1 MVEQNR
7 RTSGRLRGGRA
18 VALTALALGMMP
30 LLASSA
36 QAATPV
42 DLGTADSFAVL
53 AGSTITNTGA
63 TTITGDIGLC
73 CTGTALDG
81 FGPGADAV
89 TQPAGTQYTGT
100 GSPAAN
106 AQADLDI
113 AYTFAGG
120 QAVTNTVNADL
131 SLAGTP
137 ANPLL
142 PGVYE
147 STSHG
152 SLRINTG
159 LTLDFQ
165 GDPNAVF
172 IFQGTDLITAAGT
185 NGSVNIVN
193 AGGGTASACNISWQ
207 LTDATQGVT
216 LGTNSAFKG
225 TTMSLGASELGTGA
239 TVEGRI
245 LTRRSRAVDLD
256 TNTITRT
263 ACAAPASGA
272 GGGTTT
278 TTTPGT
284 TPTAGTPTPTP
295 LATTPRPTPTQTPLA
310 GTALLRGPKGPVRG
324 PFWVS
329 VTGRSIQSVTF
340 YVDGRR
346 RSTVNAAPGRRRFS
360 MRIDPRRQGPG
371 VHRVTA
377 RVRYTPGSGGTTTRR
392 VTYRRPPSAARPPRF
407 TG

>member
-18 VALTALALGMMP
+18 VALSALALGMMP
-30 LLASSA
+30 LLAGSA
-36 QAATPV
+36 QAATAV
-42 DLGTADSFAVL
+42 DLGTAETFALL
-53 AGSTITNTGA
+53 AGSQITNVPTS
-63 TTITGDIGLC
+63 TISGDIGLC
-73 CTGTALDG
+73 CTGSAVDG
-81 FGPGADAV
+81 GIN
-89 TQPAGTQYTGT
+89 QPAGALYVD
-100 GSPAAN
+100 SAAEAWQ
-106 AQADLDI
+106 AQRHLDI
-113 AYTFAGG
+113 AYASAS
-120 QAVTNTVNADL
+120 QPPTVLSSTDL
-131 SLAGTP
+131 SLAGTS
-137 ANPLL
+137 ADPLT
-142 PGVYE
+142 PGVY
-147 STSHG
+147 SSAGLG
-152 SLRINTG
+152 SLEILGG
-159 LTLDFQ
+159 LYLDFQ

-172 IFQGTDLITAAGT
+172 IFRGTDLLTAA
-185 NGSVNIVN
+185 NAAGSVNIVN
-193 AGGGTASACNISWQ
+193 AGSGASSACNISWQ
-207 LTDATQGVT
+207 LTDPTQGVT
-216 LGTNSAFKG
+216 LGANSAFKG
-225 TTMSLGASELGTGA
+225 TTMSLGASTLQTGA

-245 LTRRSRAVDLD
+245 LTRDDKAVNLD
-256 TNTITRT
+256 ANTITRSV
-263 ACAAPASGA
+263 CAAPASAA

-284 TPTAGTPTPTP
+284 TPTAGTPTP